1 MTTNGKLLN
10 YVNGQWTRSS
20 AGDYTN
26 VMNPATN
33 QALTTVPMS
42 PGGEVDAAVQ
52 KAQEAYVGWR
62 HTPVGDRIQP
72 LFKLKQLLED
82 NLDAFGRIITDEC
95 GKTYAESVAEMRRGI
110 ENVEVAC
117 GAPVLMQGYNNED
130 IARGIDEH
138 MFRQPLGVVAA
149 IRGGATDIVMSR
161 IVDAIMSVPVLI
173 SALVVLQA
181 LGSSLPVLIITIG
194 LLDSTRVFRLSR
206 ILAQGINAMEYA
218 EVARLRGEGLVWMIR
233 KEILPNAMP
242 PLVAEFGLRFCFT
255 FLFVAGLSYLGLG
268 VQPPFADWGGMV
280 RDNQQGILYGLY
292 APLFPAAAIALL
304 TIGVNLVVDWLLA
317 GRTNVQG
324 ENR

>member
-1 MTTNGKLLN
+1 MAGTNRKLTLTGWIGLALIACN
-10 YVNGQWTRSS
+10 LAIFLAGPLLAPYGLEETLGTPYAAPSAEHLLGLDQNGRDMLSRMLYGAQLSIGVS
-20 AGDYTN
+20 
-26 VMNPATN
+26 
-33 QALTTVPMS
+33 LL
-42 PGGEVDAAVQ
+42 AVGLSFSIG
-52 KAQEAYVGWR
+52 V
-62 HTPVGDRIQP
+62 
-72 LFKLKQLLED
+72 
-82 NLDAFGRIITDEC
+82 
-95 GKTYAESVAEMRRGI
+95 
-110 ENVEVAC
+110 
-117 GAPVLMQGYNNED
+117 
-130 IARGIDEH
+130 
-138 MFRQPLGVVAA
+138 PLGVLAA
-149 IRGGATDIVMSR
+149 IRGGVTDIAMSR
-161 IVDAIMSVPVLI
+161 SVDAIMSVPVLI

-194 LLDSTRVFRLSR
+194 LLDSTRVFRLAR

-242 PLVAEFGLRFCFT
+242 PLVAELGLRFCFT

-268 VQPPFADWGGMV
+268 VQPPHADWGGMV

-317 GRTNVQG
+317 GRTTVQG

>member
-1 MTTNGKLLN
+1 MAGANRKLTLTGWIGLVLIGCNLVVFLAGPLLAPYGLEETLGTPYAAPSAEHLLGLDQNGRDMLSRMLYGAQLSIGVSLL
-10 YVNGQWTRSS
+10 
-20 AGDYTN
+20 
-26 VMNPATN
+26 
-33 QALTTVPMS
+33 
-42 PGGEVDAAVQ
+42 AVGLSFSIG
-52 KAQEAYVGWR
+52 V
-62 HTPVGDRIQP
+62 
-72 LFKLKQLLED
+72 
-82 NLDAFGRIITDEC
+82 
-95 GKTYAESVAEMRRGI
+95 
-110 ENVEVAC
+110 
-117 GAPVLMQGYNNED
+117 
-130 IARGIDEH
+130 
-138 MFRQPLGVVAA
+138 PLGVLAA
-149 IRGGATDIVMSR
+149 IRGGVTDIAMSR
-161 IVDAIMSVPVLI
+161 SVDAIMSVPVLI

-194 LLDSTRVFRLSR
+194 LLDSTRVFRLAR

-242 PLVAEFGLRFCFT
+242 PLVAELGLRFCFT

-317 GRTNVQG
+317 GRTTVQG

>member
-1 MTTNGKLLN
+1 MAGTTRKLPLTGWIGLVLIACN
-10 YVNGQWTRSS
+10 LAVFL
-20 AGDYTN
+20 AG
-26 VMNPATN
+26 
-33 QALTTVPMS
+33 
-42 PGGEVDAAVQ
+42 
-52 KAQEAYVGWR
+52 
-62 HTPVGDRIQP
+62 P
-72 LFKLKQLLED
+72 LLAPYGLEET
-82 NLDAFGRIITDEC
+82 L
-95 GKTYAESVAEMRRGI
+95 
-110 ENVEVAC
+110 
-117 GAPVLMQGYNNED
+117 GAPF
-130 IARGIDEH
+130 AAPSAEH
-138 MFRQPLGVVAA
+138 LLGLDQNGRDMLSRMLYGAQLSIGVSLLAVGLSFSIGVPLGVLAA
-149 IRGGATDIVMSR
+149 IRGGMADIAMSR
-161 IVDAIMSVPVLI
+161 TVDAIMSVPVLI

-194 LLDSTRVFRLSR
+194 LLDSTRVFRLAR

-233 KEILPNAMP
+233 KEILPNVMP

-317 GRTNVQG
+317 GRTTVQG